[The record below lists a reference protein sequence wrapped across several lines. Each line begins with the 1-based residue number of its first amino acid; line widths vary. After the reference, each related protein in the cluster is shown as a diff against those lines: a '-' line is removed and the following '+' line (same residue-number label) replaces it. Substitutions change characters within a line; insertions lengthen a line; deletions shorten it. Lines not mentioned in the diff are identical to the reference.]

1 MSTDIASNLRPLTS
15 IISFFQCLVALLLLC
30 TPALAAPPIPFPGN
44 NGQTGLWDMPNARI
58 LPDWHV
64 RISFHN
70 ADPYRYWSG
79 SIGILDRMEINGRIT
94 EITTLPGLPGQKYDR
109 DKAIDLKFLLFKE
122 RDVLPAV
129 ALGAT
134 DIHGTGLFTSRY
146 LVMSKNIRWFDLT
159 LGLGQ
164 GILAGVKTSGRG
176 EDSAREFLLSS
187 DTTTRVFG
195 GLEFRL
201 TDRLSFVGEYSTY
214 DYEELHGGTK
224 ADWPLNL
231 GVKYRLR
238 DHFLASLSYQKGD
251 EVSFGLGVNLPLEP
265 EGMLPWRKEPHY
277 RPPEKARLDAY
288 LAGDEILAHIVA
300 DQVSRAGFKGVRAAV
315 HRGSLWIEFE
325 NNRYLSNQKAMGR
338 VARIVDLVAPPRI
351 GWIYLALA
359 KDGLILNVFKVH
371 RSVLDA
377 YLDYRMDEEALWK
390 TSKVV
395 MGEGGLREEFAGN
408 GGPPAMKEAPRGHE
422 KLGIRISPRIESL
435 LNDPSGFF
443 KTAANIMT
451 SVNYRPWEGGLLTAT
466 LRANVYNDIS
476 TANVVEEAQPTRSD
490 FVDYLQQEDLRITRL
505 AFDQVFQLPWDL
517 WARGAVGIFESAY
530 MGVGAELFRFFWKG
544 RLGLGLESEIVKK
557 RDLDGGFSEREGFD
571 NFKTGFLN
579 VYYHL
584 WPELG
589 IDLGFKL
596 GRFLGGDD
604 GVRMEVSRTYKYFTL
619 GAWLTVTDTDVFTA
633 DYNRGYRDKGIYFS
647 MPLSIFFNSDI
658 PGRINYRLR
667 PWTRDPGATVAQ
679 PRFLY
684 PMTDEGNSLW
694 TEHKLG
700 DLAK

>member
-1 MSTDIASNLRPLTS
+1 MPRKIHILPTSTVS
-15 IISFFQCLVALLLLC
+15 SFLAILLFLC
-30 TPALAAPPIPFPGN
+30 MPALAAPPVPFPGN

-64 RISFHN
+64 RITFHD

-109 DKAIDLKFLLFKE
+109 DKAIDVKFLLFKE
-122 RDVLPAV
+122 RDVLPAI

-134 DIHGTGLFTSRY
+134 DIHGTGKFTSRY
-146 LVMSKNIRWFDLT
+146 LALSKNIRWFDLT

-164 GILAGVKTSGRG
+164 GILAGVITRG
-176 EDSAREFLLSS
+176 HGKDSAREFLLSS

-195 GLEFRL
+195 GLEFHL
-201 TDRLSFVGEYSTY
+201 TDRLSLVGEYSTY
-214 DYEELHGGTK
+214 DYEELSGGRK
-224 ADWPLNL
+224 EDWPVNV
-231 GVKYRLR
+231 GIKYRLR

-265 EGMLPWRKEPHY
+265 EGMLPWRKEPLR

-315 HRGSLWIEFE
+315 RKDSLWIEFE
-325 NNRYLSNQKAMGR
+325 NNRYLSNQKATGR

-359 KDGLILNVFKVH
+359 KDGLTLNVFKVH
-371 RSVLDA
+371 RRVLDA
-377 YLDYRMDEEALWK
+377 YLDYRMDEEGLWK
-390 TSKVV
+390 TSRIV
-395 MGEGGLREEFAGN
+395 MGEGGLRQEFAGH
-408 GGPPAMKEAPRGHE
+408 GEPPAMKEAPRGHD

-443 KTAANIMT
+443 KTAANILT
-451 SVNYRPWEGGLLTAT
+451 SVDYRPWKGGLLTGT
-466 LRANVYNDIS
+466 LRANVYNNIS
-476 TANVVEEAQPTRSD
+476 TANVVQEAQPTRSD
-490 FVDYLQQEDLRITRL
+490 FVDYLQLEDLRITRL
-505 AFDQVFQLPWDL
+505 AFDQVFQLPGDL

-557 RDLDGGFSEREGFD
+557 RDLDGGLSEREGFD
-571 NFKTGFLN
+571 NFKTAFLN
-579 VYYHL
+579 IYYHL

-589 IDLGFKL
+589 VDLGFKV

-658 PGRINYRLR
+658 PGRITYRLR

-694 TEHKLG
+694 TEQKLG